1 MLWKPFY
8 SVSFRSHLV
17 TMSDVADKQPDP
29 TTAPEEE
36 KKPEEPTTTTEE
48 SKPEESKSEEQKP
61 EEGAASKTT
70 DSVFSMFGG
79 GPKKEKK
86 EEPEEGQDEPSG
98 SSKAQKG
105 EEVCFSATNRAHLT
119 VADLMNNRKRRPRSL
134 LMSTSS
140 PSST

>member
-1 MLWKPFY
+1 MLWKFFY

-29 TTAPEEE
+29 TTAPEE

-48 SKPEESKSEEQKP
+48 SKPEESKPEEQKP

-105 EEVCFSATNRAHLT
+105 EEVCFSTFNWAHLT
-119 VADLMNNRKRRPRSL
+119 EVDLMNNRKSPRSL

-140 PSST
+140 LSST